1 MRPSM
6 IVTLPV
12 TALPEEFTAG
22 YVVLGVV
29 DGLAYV
35 HLAPYAEPQEVYF
48 RDGALSAEP
57 NGGQAGV
64 LETPRPA
71 FAEGADVFYDP
82 APAAFRWDVFA
93 EAHPALAESPG
104 LDAEGAPLPA
114 PLMPHQWSG
123 DFV

>member
-12 TALPEEFTAG
+12 TALPEEPTAG

-71 FAEGADVFYDP
+71 FAEGAEVFYDP
-82 APAAFRWDVFA
+82 APDAFRWDVFA
-93 EAHPALAESPG
+93 AAHPDLTTEQTSWLGEARP
-104 LDAEGAPLPA
+104 PK
-114 PLMPHQWSG
+114 LMAHQWMG
-123 DFV
+123 E